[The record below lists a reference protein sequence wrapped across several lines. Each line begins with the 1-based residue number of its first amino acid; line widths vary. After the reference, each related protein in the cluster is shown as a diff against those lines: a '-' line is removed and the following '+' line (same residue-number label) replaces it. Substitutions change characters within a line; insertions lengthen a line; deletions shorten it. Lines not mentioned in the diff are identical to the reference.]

1 MTFVDNSLSSWF
13 SLVFAIVV
21 CHMARHAG
29 VEVIEMKPSDYQIQ
43 NDFKQKKSRVCR
55 SKAATTFRPDQAG
68 EPNRIHRH
76 NTNTSTPVY
85 P

>member
-1 MTFVDNSLSSWF
+1 MSCKQRVKNWRAMTFVDNSLSSWF

-43 NDFKQKKSRVCR
+43 NDLLS
-55 SKAATTFRPDQAG
+55 AD
-68 EPNRIHRH
+68 HRLIGI
-76 NTNTSTPVY
+76 PL
-85 P
+85 